1 MEFANEY
8 ERLKNEMLKAENE
21 AQSNMNK
28 RRGIAAEKKE
38 ARLEREEAEKY
49 QQLKEELVGVVYYH
63 FGQYTKMQSRAI
75 HLSVEQ
81 AMCAHAHGTLRSGK
95 TDQAHRGRAR
105 RQTG

>member
-49 QQLKEELVGVVYYH
+49 QQLKEELVCVVYLQ
-63 FGQYTKMQSRAI
+63 FGKIRNCNREVYMF
-75 HLSVEQ
+75 SVEQ

-95 TDQAHRGRAR
+95 TDQAD
-105 RQTG
+105 